1 MDAKQAIAEII
12 SSREKT
18 ASPILAAFLET
29 NNKESTTANEL
40 LSILSIPTAM
50 KDKLAEHLPF
60 HMIPTVYFSI
70 QQMPMTQTGKT
81 DRRRLRELGSSVSVV
96 HIDKQGVKRK
106 PTSDTERQMQ
116 AIWAK
121 VLGIKPS
128 MIGTHDSFIHLG
140 GDSMSIMKLVSEA
153 RKAGFQL
160 TVADIF
166 RSPKLYEVASHT
178 TTAPNGTTSSSIPKY
193 QHSGDVEQSF
203 AQESL
208 WVLCQRYPSLTW
220 CLMSCAWRLSGSL
233 QLNALSTA
241 LLALESRHEILR
253 TTFSTHGRV
262 NKQHIRSFQPKEL
275 SVIDIPFEHG
285 ESIVHALQKDRTTPF
300 KLNTEPGWRVSMYR
314 VDKEVYILSIV
325 MHHLVADGWS
335 VNVLCREM
343 ATLYSAALRGQDPL
357 QQVETLP
364 IQYRDY
370 SLWQKQHGQT
380 DLHQRQLSYW
390 ARQLE
395 TSQPAIFLCDKPR
408 PPVLS
413 GQTDT
418 QEIRVEGALHNN
430 LQKFRKERDVTLF
443 VILLAAF
450 RATHYYLT
458 GAADATIGTSN
469 ANRDRW
475 EMRDMIGRLVNVQ
488 CFRVWVQDGSFEEL
502 VRQVQ
507 AVAVT
512 SLANQDVPF
521 EQIVSKLEAD
531 TDMSHHPLVQIIL
544 AVHSQSDQGKLTLE
558 GVETEP
564 MTMPITSRFDLEFH
578 LYQEMSAL
586 RGSLIYSRDLYNVET
601 VSTILS
607 VFHLVLER
615 GLAQP
620 TAAVTSLLPAD

>member
-1 MDAKQAIAEII
+1 MDTKQAIVEII
-12 SSREKT
+12 LSRERT

-29 NNKESTTANEL
+29 NNKESTAANEL
-40 LSILSIPTAM
+40 LSILSVPTAV
-50 KDKLAEHLPF
+50 KNKLAEHLPS

-96 HIDKQGVKRK
+96 HIDGQGVKRR

-121 VLGIKPS
+121 VLGIKPG
-128 MIGTHDSFIHLG
+128 MIGTDDSFIHLG
-140 GDSMSIMKLVSEA
+140 GDSMSVMKLVSEA

-166 RSPKLYEVASHT
+166 RSPKLYEVASHK

-193 QHSGDVEQSF
+193 QQSGDVEQSF

-208 WVLCQRYPSLTW
+208 WVLFQRYPSLTW

-233 QLNALSTA
+233 QFNALSTA

-262 NKQHIRSFQPKEL
+262 NKQHIRPFQPKEL
-275 SVIDIPFEHG
+275 SVIEIPLER
-285 ESIVHALQKDRTTPF
+285 ESLVHALQKDRTTPF
-300 KLNTEPGWRVSMYR
+300 KLNTEPGWRVSIYR
-314 VDKEVYILSIV
+314 VDKGVYILSIV

-335 VNVLCREM
+335 VNVLRREL
-343 ATLYSAALRGQDPL
+343 ATFYSAALRGQDPL

-370 SLWQKQHGQT
+370 SLWQRQHGQT
-380 DLHQRQLSYW
+380 ALHQRQLDYW
-390 ARQLE
+390 VRQLE
-395 TSQPAIFLCDKPR
+395 TSQPAVFLCDKSR

-418 QEIRVEGALHNN
+418 QEIRIEGALHND

-458 GAADATIGTSN
+458 GVADATIGTSN

-488 CFRVWVQDGSFEEL
+488 CFRVWVEDGSFEEL

-531 TDMSHHPLVQIIL
+531 TDLSRHPLVQIIL
-544 AVHSQSDQGKLTLE
+544 AVHSQSDLGELMLE

-578 LYQEMSAL
+578 LYQEKSAL
-586 RGSLIYSRDLYNVET
+586 RGSLIYSRDLYNADT
-601 VSTILS
+601 VSNILS

-620 TAAVTSLLPAD
+620 TAAVTSLLPADR